1 MVPCQHCVGAG
12 PRQPDCIFV
21 GVVNAADDTLR
32 CRELSRSFTRIAL
45 PSKTIPHASAL
56 IGLPRGPQADRTE
69 ELLTYL
75 VRQFFASREND
86 DFINCLFSAPC
97 RWLCI
102 RALVEEA
109 LV

>member
-1 MVPCQHCVGAG
+1 MLALCWGGAS
-12 PRQPDCIFV
+12 PTLPVIFV
-21 GVVNAADDTLR
+21 GVVNAAGDALR
-32 CRELSRSFTRIAL
+32 SRELSRSFTRIAL
-45 PSKTIPHASAL
+45 SSKTIPHGFHPYRSTTRTASGSDG
-56 IGLPRGPQADRTE
+56 ITPHIC
-69 ELLTYL
+69 

-109 LV
+109 TV